1 MNNKSTFFD
10 RRTIIRRLKVC
21 FYVTLIIIVIPDLF
35 IEKHPHY
42 GWENLFGSYAIFG
55 FLSCVAIIIVSKV
68 LGKLFLQK
76 PEDYYDR

>member
-1 MNNKSTFFD
+1 
-10 RRTIIRRLKVC
+10 
-21 FYVTLIIIVIPDLF
+21 VIPDLF